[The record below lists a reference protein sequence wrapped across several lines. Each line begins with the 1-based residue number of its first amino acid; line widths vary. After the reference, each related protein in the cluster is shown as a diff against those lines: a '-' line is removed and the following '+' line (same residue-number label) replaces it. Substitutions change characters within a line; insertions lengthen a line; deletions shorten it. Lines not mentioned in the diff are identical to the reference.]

1 MSSRARII
9 AIVGLSFVTIFST
22 GYAILQQAEAKKQA
36 QTAAQLLKELE
47 LCKANNFVNQPPRKN

>member
-22 GYAILQQAEAKKQA
+22 GYAILQQAEAKKQK

-47 LCKANNFVNQPPRKN
+47 LCKAKNFVNQTPRKN